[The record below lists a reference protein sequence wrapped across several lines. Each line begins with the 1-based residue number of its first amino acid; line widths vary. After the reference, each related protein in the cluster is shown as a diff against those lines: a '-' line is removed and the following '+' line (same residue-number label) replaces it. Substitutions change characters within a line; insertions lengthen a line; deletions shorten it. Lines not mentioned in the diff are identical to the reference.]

1 MSDEKNNTIQNS
13 NNVQSEKVKA
23 EVELLQKLTNL
34 VTDYQDYEAPR
45 IRSDGNIVI
54 PLKND
59 LKRKHQ
65 AFQSLANAVQLMMD
79 RDKPKRYK

>member
-54 PLKND
+54 PLKID
-59 LKRKHQ
+59 LKRKRQ
-65 AFQSLANAVQLMMD
+65 TFQSLADAVQLMMD

>member
-1 MSDEKNNTIQNS
+1 MSDKKNNTIQNS

-34 VTDYQDYEAPR
+34 VTEYQDYEAPL

-54 PLKND
+54 PLKID
-59 LKRKHQ
+59 LKRKRQ
-65 AFQSLANAVQLMMD
+65 AFQSLADAVQLMMD

>member
-65 AFQSLANAVQLMMD
+65 AFQSLADAVQLMMD